1 MTFDTSPSDPDT
13 PNLSV
18 DPRIERSRQ
27 AVLDAAVALLFD
39 GGPDEITH
47 AKVAAA
53 AEVSRTTVYKHYP
66 QRSDLLHATL
76 EALGK
81 HVPPASELTGIV
93 RDDLVTLLSNLASDL
108 SDEVRTKMMAVM
120 IERALHDDTVG
131 TVRDRFIAELVET
144 FTAIVRLGE
153 ETGQL
158 RAGVAPMQALG
169 SMAGSLLFHRL
180 LANEVVDDQL
190 VADVVDSFIT
200 AHAPLERQPPP

>member
-1 MTFDTSPSDPDT
+1 MTLNASSSDPDALDL
-13 PNLSV
+13 NV

-39 GGPDEITH
+39 SGPDEVTH

-53 AEVSRTTVYKHYP
+53 AEVSRPTVYKHYP
-66 QRSDLLHATL
+66 HRSDLLHATL
-76 EALGK
+76 QAVGK

-93 RDDLVTLLSNLASDL
+93 RDDLVTLLTNLASDL
-108 SDEVRTKMMAVM
+108 RDEGRTKMIAVM

-158 RAGVAPMQALG
+158 RAGVVPMQALG
-169 SMAGSLLFHRL
+169 SMAGSLLFHRV
-180 LANEVVDDQL
+180 LANEAVDDQL
-190 VADVVDSFIT
+190 VADVVDSFVK
-200 AHAPLERQPPP
+200 ANGPA

>member
-1 MTFDTSPSDPDT
+1 MTLDASSSHPDA
-13 PNLSV
+13 LDVAV

-47 AKVAAA
+47 AKVASA

-76 EALGK
+76 EAVGK

-93 RDDLVTLLSNLASDL
+93 RDDLVALLSNLASDL
-108 SDEVRTKMMAVM
+108 RDEGRTKMIAVM

-153 ETGQL
+153 TTGQL
-158 RAGVAPMQALG
+158 RAGVIPMQALG

-190 VADVVDSFIT
+190 VDDVVDSFVS
-200 AHAPLERQPPP
+200 AHAPA

>member
-1 MTFDTSPSDPDT
+1 MTLNASSSDPDALDL
-13 PNLSV
+13 NV

-39 GGPDEITH
+39 SGPDEVTH

-66 QRSDLLHATL
+66 HRSDLLHATL
-76 EALGK
+76 QAVGK

-93 RDDLVTLLSNLASDL
+93 RDDLVTLLTNLASDL
-108 SDEVRTKMMAVM
+108 RDEGRTKMIAVM

-158 RAGVAPMQALG
+158 RAGVVPMQALG
-169 SMAGSLLFHRL
+169 SMAGSLLFHRV
-180 LANEVVDDQL
+180 LANEAVDDQL
-190 VADVVDSFIT
+190 VADVVDSFVK
-200 AHAPLERQPPP
+200 ANGPA

>member
-1 MTFDTSPSDPDT
+1 MTLDAKSSDPDA
-13 PNLSV
+13 PDLSV

-47 AKVAAA
+47 ATVAAA

-76 EALGK
+76 EAVGK

-108 SDEVRTKMMAVM
+108 RDEGRTKMIAVM

-158 RAGVAPMQALG
+158 RAGVVPMQALG

-190 VADVVDSFIT
+190 VADVVDSFVT
-200 AHAPLERQPPP
+200 AHAHV

>member
-1 MTFDTSPSDPDT
+1 MTREATSSDHDAPD
-13 PNLSV
+13 LSV
-18 DPRIERSRQ
+18 DPRSERSRQ

-66 QRSDLLHATL
+66 QRSDLLHATI
-76 EALGK
+76 EAISK
-81 HVPPASELTGIV
+81 HVPPANKLTGSV
-93 RDDLVTLLSNLASDL
+93 RDNLVLLLSNLASDL
-108 SDEVRTKMMAVM
+108 RDEGRTKMIAVM
-120 IERALHDDTVG
+120 IERALHDDTVC

-190 VADVVDSFIT
+190 VADVVDLFVS
-200 AHAPLERQPPP
+200 AHAPA

>member
-1 MTFDTSPSDPDT
+1 MTLNASSSDPDALDL
-13 PNLSV
+13 NV

-39 GGPDEITH
+39 SGPDEVTH

-66 QRSDLLHATL
+66 HRSDLLHATL
-76 EALGK
+76 QAVGK

-93 RDDLVTLLSNLASDL
+93 RDDLVTLLTNLASDL
-108 SDEVRTKMMAVM
+108 RDEGRTKMIAVM
-120 IERALHDDTVG
+120 IERALHDDIVG

-158 RAGVAPMQALG
+158 RAGVVPMQALG

-180 LANEVVDDQL
+180 LANEAVDDQL
-190 VADVVDSFIT
+190 VADVVDSFVK
-200 AHAPLERQPPP
+200 ANGPA

>member
-1 MTFDTSPSDPDT
+1 MTLDANFSDPDA
-13 PNLSV
+13 PEIPDVSV

-39 GGPDEITH
+39 SGPDEVTH

-66 QRSDLLHATL
+66 HRSDLLHATL
-76 EALGK
+76 QAVGK
-81 HVPPASELTGIV
+81 HVPPASRLSGIV
-93 RDDLVTLLSNLASDL
+93 RDDLITLLTNLASDL
-108 SDEVRTKMMAVM
+108 RDEGRTKLIAVM
-120 IERALHDDTVG
+120 IERALHDDTVR

-169 SMAGSLLFHRL
+169 SMAGSLLFYRL
-180 LANEVVDDQL
+180 LANQAVDDQL
-190 VADVVDSFIT
+190 LADVVDSFVA
-200 AHAPLERQPPP
+200 AHAPA